1 MHTSSHTHTQA
12 STLIVLRVV
21 YRIRAKKYKKQIICH
36 NAGAT
41 VIEITKEGLKGMW
54 RAAQSLTRTQTHAR
68 THTLTFTQD
77 RLGCR

>member
-1 MHTSSHTHTQA
+1 MHTSTHTHTQA

-21 YRIRAKKYKKQIICH
+21 FRIRAKKYKKQIICR

-41 VIEITKEGLKGMW
+41 VIEIPKEGLKGMW
-54 RAAQSLTRTQTHAR
+54 RAAQSLTHAR